1 MRTLLLLTLLT
12 LSMRAGDRKP
22 IFPVGVKPVGPY
34 SPGLVAGGYLYVSG
48 QGARDANGKL
58 PATVEGQTKQCL
70 KNIQAIVEAA
80 GLTMEHVVYTHT
92 YLIDIKNYD
101 AMNRAYAPFFPG
113 AAPARSTMGV
123 TRMPLDTPV
132 EISAVALLDKNKKT
146 AVHLPASKSPV
157 PLSSGILTPD
167 RYFISGILGRDAG
180 TGVTPSS
187 PKAQIEIALK
197 RLTAALKAGHMDPSQ
212 LVFLN
217 VYRTSTMPQ
226 PELEKAVR
234 AAAPNAAISLVDVGA
249 LPFGVSVGITAV
261 GAVDPGSRKRFDRA
275 GTPIC
280 ASAGGAIYCAAQGG
294 AGPDQAFRDVES
306 GLQALGGTVATAVAN
321 TVYLDDIQHFAA
333 MNKDYGLWFPAP
345 QPTRTTVQ
353 PLAAGNTGVRI
364 SVVAVRE

>member
-1 MRTLLLLTLLT
+1 MRILALLALLALHV
-12 LSMRAGDRKP
+12 RAEDRKP
-22 IFPVGVKPVGPY
+22 IFPVGVKPIGPY
-34 SPGLVAGGYLYVSG
+34 SPGVVAGGYLYISG

-58 PATVEGQTKQCL
+58 PATVEEQTKQCL
-70 KNIQAIVEAA
+70 ENIKAIVEAA

-101 AMNRAYAPFFPG
+101 AMNRAYAPYFPG

-132 EISAVALLDKNKKT
+132 EISAVALLDATKKT
-146 AVHLPASKSPV
+146 AVRLPASKSPV

-187 PKAQIEIALK
+187 PKAQIDIALK
-197 RLTAALKAGHMDPSQ
+197 RLTAALRAGRMSPSQ

-217 VYRTSTMPQ
+217 VYRTALMPRG
-226 PELEKAVR
+226 ELEKAVR
-234 AAAPNAAISLVDVGA
+234 AAAPNAAISLVDVSA

-261 GAVDPGSRKRFDRA
+261 GAVDPSTRKRFDRA
-275 GTPIC
+275 GTPLC
-280 ASAGGAIYCAAQGG
+280 ASAGSAIYCAAQGG

-306 GLQALGGTVATAVAN
+306 GIKALGGSVATAVAN
-321 TVYLDDIQHFAA
+321 TVYLDDIEHFAA
-333 MNKDYGLWFPAP
+333 MNKEYGLWFPAQ

-353 PLAAGNTGVRI
+353 PLAPGNTGVRI
-364 SVVAVRE
+364 AGVAVRQ